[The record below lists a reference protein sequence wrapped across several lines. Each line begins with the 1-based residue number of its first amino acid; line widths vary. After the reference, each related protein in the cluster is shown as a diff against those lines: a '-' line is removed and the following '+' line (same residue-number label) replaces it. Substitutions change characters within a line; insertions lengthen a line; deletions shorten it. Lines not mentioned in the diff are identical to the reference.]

1 MCCDDC
7 EYYCSE
13 HGCDTLW
20 LLCVQMEGLED
31 ELKCLRETGAGG
43 GFQPLPLPEGMPASS
58 ADVIAGLNEHLIVAL
73 QVLFL
78 LY

>member
-1 MCCDDC
+1 
-7 EYYCSE
+7 
-13 HGCDTLW
+13 
-20 LLCVQMEGLED
+20 MEGLED
-31 ELKCLRETGAGG
+31 ELKCLREMGAGG